1 MRQVQGP
8 AMNQAGRRGRV
19 FCFSPTNRS
28 LLAAYSSFHHR
39 PPQQTWGWASSWRT
53 IAAGGGAALCLAY
66 YAREQPSFRSALAQ
80 SRPPTAKQAVP
91 PSAETVP
98 EKGAVWLWGASGV
111 QLSEDTADIL
121 SPTLVK
127 ALQGKNIKQVSF
139 GEEVAAAVGNNG
151 ELYVWQK
158 GEKDVSLIKTI
169 KNVVEVRCGGGTPV
183 EYNAPVGVD
192 VKLESVRIK
201 PHERRNPIKSHFV
214 VVLADN
220 GNKVFVW
227 DSRKAKAGNRQNK
240 GDTSRLAYSNFQEI
254 DLKRSLSN
262 YRGGGGS
269 WFWPFGSRGSSEWR
283 KGSGE
288 NIKQVACGMD
298 HIALLS
304 SEGKLYVM
312 GNNSF
317 GQCGIDDF
325 VRKQFYEQPVLVTG
339 ALEGKNV
346 VQVACGDY
354 HTVALTSDGC
364 VFYFGNDR
372 YSLINGRGSVI
383 IPSPVLVRE
392 LSPSVDQTIKVS
404 RICAAGEHTL
414 ALSEKGDLY
423 AWGNGR
429 YAQIPADGHWR
440 HVNLPRRIKSAPFA
454 SLTVA
459 DSERLMNYKK
469 LTEERKGAA
478 GDIVGFGVR
487 QLECGKKHC
496 AALMVNGDIWTW
508 GDNQRVSSFCFSFSP
523 SFYSFLFFFFLFV
536 WGLTEDECRVNVELE
551 IKWCKQSRY
560 WLSRCNQERA
570 GLAPSPAPLT
580 TQ

>member
-1 MRQVQGP
+1 MKAKRVQVQVP

-28 LLAAYSSFHHR
+28 LRAAYSSFHHR

-53 IAAGGGAALCLAY
+53 IAAGGAALCLAY
-66 YAREQPSFRSALAQ
+66 CAWEQPSFRSALAQ
-80 SRPPTAKQAVP
+80 SRPPTTKQTIP

-111 QLSEDTADIL
+111 QLSEDTADTL

-127 ALQGKNIKQVSF
+127 ALQGKNLKQVSF

-158 GEKDVSLIKTI
+158 GEKDVSLVKTI
-169 KNVVEVRCGGGTPV
+169 KNVVEVRCGGGTAV

-220 GNKVFVW
+220 GNKVFIW
-227 DSRKAKAGNRQNK
+227 DSRKAKTGNPQNK
-240 GDTSRLAYSNFQEI
+240 EDTSRLADSNFQEI

-262 YRGGGGS
+262 YRGGSGS

-283 KGSGE
+283 KGNGE

-325 VRKQFYEQPVLVTG
+325 LRKQYYEQPMLVTG

-508 GDNQRVSSFCFSFSP
+508 GDNQRGQCGTGNKVVQAKP
-523 SFYSFLFFFFLFV
+523 VL
-536 WGLTEDECRVNVELE
+536 VESL
-551 IKWCKQSRY
+551 QSRKGRI
-560 WLSRCNQERA
+560 SAIACSTDNTAAIE
-570 GLAPSPAPLT
+570 SS
-580 TQ
+580 